1 MFESLKERTANL
13 MSNTTLLIILAV
25 TFIFIILAL
34 YIYNNY
40 VTPNASATFVPNEE
54 FVEKDESNG
63 KDAELYM
70 FVVDWCPHSKKALPI
85 WEQLKEEYD
94 GKQINGY
101 TIQFILIDGEQ
112 ETGLADKF
120 KVDGYPTIKLVKDN
134 EVIEY
139 DAKPSLDTL
148 KQFLNSTL

>member
-1 MFESLKERTANL
+1 MFESLKERTSNL
-13 MSNTTLLIILAV
+13 MSNTTLLIIIAF
-25 TFIFIILAL
+25 TFIFIILAI

-40 VTPNASATFVPNEE
+40 VTPDANTTFVPNDEFIEE
-54 FVEKDESNG
+54 SESAD

-70 FVVDWCPHSKKALPI
+70 FVVDWCPHSKKAMPI
-85 WEQLKEEYD
+85 WEELKEDYK

-101 TIQFILIDGEQ
+101 NVQFILIDGEQ

-120 KVDGYPTIKLVKDN
+120 KVDGYPTIKLVKEN
-134 EVIEY
+134 QVIEY

-148 KQFLNSTL
+148 KQFLNTTL